1 MSKIKE
7 IRTHLILIE
16 RKKEILPKT
25 SHGSTTH
32 NEYVIVEVVTA
43 DGAVGAGE
51 VTAAVGWNGEDGVS
65 SADLLIRKIAPAIT
79 GLEVDD
85 WDAISQSIS
94 QWTRHRPFL
103 KAAVEMACLDA
114 DGKEKGKNVSDL
126 FGGALRTEFATKL
139 VLPAREAEV
148 VRGMAE
154 IAKSRGGKAFKVKV
168 GLDIVK
174 DRARLAAV
182 RDVIGLEPPLLVD
195 ANEGWNP
202 TEEATIIK
210 LIEEFNIVC
219 VEQPYPRRFVR
230 ESARLQANT
239 SALLMADESVWTLDN
254 VERIA
259 ETQSFK
265 TVSLY
270 PGKQGGLRSCLESA
284 KRATEL
290 GLGVSLGSNLETGV
304 GSSVMAHFLALA
316 PQIEPKV
323 PGDLLGPLYFVDDV
337 TTGTPW
343 ITWTGATL
351 PTGPGLGIEIDQ
363 KLLKAHRISVTV

>member
-1 MSKIKE
+1 
-7 IRTHLILIE
+7 
-16 RKKEILPKT
+16 
-25 SHGSTTH
+25 
-32 NEYVIVEVVTA
+32 
-43 DGAVGAGE
+43 
-51 VTAAVGWNGEDGVS
+51 
-65 SADLLIRKIAPAIT
+65 
-79 GLEVDD
+79 
-85 WDAISQSIS
+85 
-94 QWTRHRPFL
+94 
-103 KAAVEMACLDA
+103 
-114 DGKEKGKNVSDL
+114 
-126 FGGALRTEFATKL
+126 LRTEFATKL

-182 RDVIGLEPPLLVD
+182 RDVIGSEPPLLVD

-202 TEEATIIK
+202 TEEGTIIK

-219 VEQPYPRRFVR
+219 VEQPYPRRFVK

-239 SALLMADESVWTLDN
+239 PALLMADESVWTLDN

-259 ETQSFK
+259 ESQSFK

-284 KRATEL
+284 RRATEL

-316 PQIEPKV
+316 PKIEPRV

-363 KLLKAHRISVTV
+363 KLLKAHKISVTI

>member
-1 MSKIKE
+1 VSKIKE
-7 IRTHLILIE
+7 VRTHLILME

-32 NEYVIVEVVTA
+32 NEYVIVEVVTS
-43 DGAVGAGE
+43 DGVVGAGE
-51 VTAAVGWNGEDGVS
+51 VTAAVGWNGEEGVG
-65 SADLLIRKIAPAIT
+65 SADLLIRKIGPAIV
-79 GLEVDD
+79 GIEVED
-85 WDAISQSIS
+85 WESIS
-94 QWTRHRPFL
+94 RAMEQWTRHRPFL
-103 KAAVEMACLDA
+103 RAAVEMACLDA
-114 DGKEKGKNVSDL
+114 EGKEKGKNVSDL
-126 FGGALRTEFATKL
+126 FGGPLRTEFPTKL

-168 GLDIVK
+168 GLDIEA

-182 RDVIGLEPPLLVD
+182 RDVIGAEPPLLVD
-195 ANEGWNP
+195 ANEGWRP
-202 TEEATIIK
+202 HEEKTIIE
-210 LIEEFNIVC
+210 LIEKFNIVC
-219 VEQPYPRRFVR
+219 VEQPYPRRLVK
-230 ESARLQANT
+230 ESAHLQANT
-239 SALLMADESVWTLDN
+239 PSLIMADESVWTLDH

-259 ETQSFK
+259 ESQSF
-265 TVSLY
+265 TVVSLY

-284 KRATEL
+284 RRATEL

-316 PQIEPKV
+316 PTIEAKV

-343 ITWTGATL
+343 IKWTGASL
-351 PTGPGLGIEIDQ
+351 PSGPGLGVEIDPQ
-363 KLLKAHRISVTV
+363 ALAAHKISVTV